1 MKNTNT
7 KIIKGSN
14 MRLNAK
20 MLKAQ
25 GCSDE
30 FIVIVEKNIN
40 TFNNLNQ
47 LENYI
52 NELEEY
58 KSGKVIHPFEQD
70 ILDHAKR
77 RRSILKDDE
86 TEIVKVGID
95 DSTEEAIRKNEFDY
109 NGDVFETMGY
119 EMFTDDGQRY

>member
-1 MKNTNT
+1 
-7 KIIKGSN
+7 
-14 MRLNAK
+14 MRLNTK

-25 GCSDE
+25 GCSNE
-30 FIVIVEKNIN
+30 FIAIVEKNTN
-40 TFNNLNQ
+40 TFNNLSQ

-52 NELEEY
+52 NQLEEY
-58 KSGKVIHPFEQD
+58 KSGKIIHPFEQD
-70 ILDHAKR
+70 ILDHVTR
-77 RRSILKDDE
+77 RKSILLDDE
-86 TEIVKVGID
+86 TDIIKVGID